1 LTTLCLWNGVSI
13 RDKKSMVCTIGF
25 TSHRIESL
33 CFAKKLMENYD
44 VIIIEEA
51 PTPGF
56 VDMLEKKIS
65 INEYIREG
73 NMEFPEFSRRFYEV
87 LRILHQKGKKILQ
100 VEPYMERLMQIYE
113 IFSVGKVP
121 SDVIRIPG
129 MREVYKAERIATK
142 ALLNFYES
150 SLKAPFLKVVE
161 SVKRFARVDAKRFR
175 LRDRMRARAIAKV
188 LPDDKNVY
196 VEAGAIHI
204 YLVKVLKQILGR
216 RYRIKS
222 EFLLES
228 AVKKLTGKKQVL
240 VPGDLLT
247 IHYILQ
253 KKADE
258 EYETLQAARSLI
270 YIKLLKKDEMIPSRA
285 GQTPHVEDEI
295 KVNELVSKLTI
306 AQCEGMYWKMRAQGR
321 EKALEAYY
329 F

>member
-1 LTTLCLWNGVSI
+1 
-13 RDKKSMVCTIGF
+13 
-25 TSHRIESL
+25 
-33 CFAKKLMENYD
+33 MENHD

-56 VDMLEKKIS
+56 IDMLEKKIS

-73 NMEFPEFSRRFYEV
+73 NMEFPKFSRRYYEF
-87 LRILHQKGKKILQ
+87 LRIFYQKGKKILQ
-100 VEPYMERLMQIYE
+100 IEPYMERLMQIYE
-113 IFSVGKVP
+113 MFSDGKGP
-121 SDVIRIPG
+121 SDVIKISG
-129 MREVYKAERIATK
+129 MREVYETERKATG

-150 SLKAPFLKVVE
+150 SLKASFLKVVE
-161 SVKRFARVDAKRFR
+161 AVKRFARVDAERFR

-204 YLVKVLKQILGR
+204 YLVKVLRQITGR
-216 RYRIKS
+216 RFRIKA
-222 EFLLES
+222 EFLLEP
-228 AVKKLTGKKQVL
+228 VIKKLTGKKQVL

-247 IHYILQ
+247 IHYILH

-285 GQTPHVEDEI
+285 GQAPHVEDEI

-306 AQCEGMYWKMRAQGR
+306 AQCEEMYWKIRAQGH
-321 EKALEAYY
+321 EKALEMYY

>member
-1 LTTLCLWNGVSI
+1 VSI
-13 RDKKSMVCTIGF
+13 RNKKSMVCTIGF

-33 CFAKKLMENYD
+33 CFAKRLMENHD

-56 VDMLEKKIS
+56 VDMLEKKLS

-87 LRILHQKGKKILQ
+87 LRILYQKGKKILQ

-129 MREVYKAERIATK
+129 MREVYKAERIATE

-150 SLKAPFLKVVE
+150 SLKASFLKVVE
-161 SVKRFARVDAKRFR
+161 SVKRFARVDAERFR

-188 LPDDKNVY
+188 LPDEKNVY

-228 AVKKLTGKKQVL
+228 VVKELTGKKQVL

-247 IHYILQ
+247 IHYILH

-285 GQTPHVEDEI
+285 GQAPHVEDEI

-306 AQCEGMYWKMRAQGR
+306 AQCEGMYWKMRA
-321 EKALEAYY
+321 
-329 F
+329 

>member
-1 LTTLCLWNGVSI
+1 MARVLKI
-13 RDKKSMVCTIGF
+13 KISMICTIGF

-33 CFAKKLMENYD
+33 RFARSLMENHD

-56 VDMLEKKIS
+56 IDMLEKKIS

-73 NMEFPEFSRRFYEV
+73 NMEFPEFSRCYYEF
-87 LRILHQKGKKILQ
+87 LRIFYQKGKKILQ
-100 VEPYMERLMQIYE
+100 IEPYMERLMQIYE
-113 IFSVGKVP
+113 MFSDGKGP
-121 SDVIRIPG
+121 SDVIKISG
-129 MREVYKAERIATK
+129 MREVYETERKATG

-150 SLKAPFLKVVE
+150 SLNASFLKVVE
-161 SVKRFARVDAKRFR
+161 AVKRFARVDAERFR

-188 LPDDKNVY
+188 LPDGKNVY

-204 YLVKVLKQILGR
+204 YLVKVLRQITGR
-216 RYRIKS
+216 RFRIKS
-222 EFLLES
+222 EFLLEP
-228 AVKKLTGKKQVL
+228 VIKKLTGKKQVL

-247 IHYILQ
+247 IHYILH
-253 KKADE
+253 KKADK

-270 YIKLLKKDEMIPSRA
+270 YIKLIKKDEMIPSRA
-285 GQTPHVEDEI
+285 GQAPHVEDEI

-306 AQCEGMYWKMRAQGR
+306 AQCEEMYWKIRAQGR
-321 EKALEAYY
+321 EKVLEMYY

>member
-1 LTTLCLWNGVSI
+1 MEWREYLET
-13 RDKKSMVCTIGF
+13 KMSMICTIGF

-33 CFAKKLMENYD
+33 RFARRLMENHD

-56 VDMLEKKIS
+56 VNMLEKKTS

-73 NMEFPEFSRRFYEV
+73 NMEFPEFSRRYYKV
-87 LRILHQKGKKILQ
+87 LRIFYQKGKEILQ
-100 VEPYMERLMQIYE
+100 IEPYMERLMQIYE
-113 IFSVGKVP
+113 MFSDGKEP
-121 SDVIRIPG
+121 SDVINIPV
-129 MREVYKAERIATK
+129 MKEVYEAERNATA

-150 SLKAPFLKVVE
+150 FLKDSFLNVVE
-161 SVKRFARVDAKRFR
+161 AVKRFARVDAERFR

-188 LPDDKNVY
+188 LPDDKKIY

-204 YLVKVLKQILGR
+204 YLVKVLRQIPGR
-216 RYRIKS
+216 RYRIKA
-222 EFLLES
+222 EFLLEP
-228 AVKKLTGKKQVL
+228 VIKKLTGKKQVL

-247 IHYILQ
+247 IHYILH
-253 KKADE
+253 KKANE

-270 YIKLLKKDEMIPSRA
+270 YIKLLKKDEMVPSRA
-285 GQTPHVEDEI
+285 GQAPHVEDEI

-306 AQCEGMYWKMRAQGR
+306 AQCEEMYWKMRAQGC
-321 EKALEAYY
+321 EKALETYY